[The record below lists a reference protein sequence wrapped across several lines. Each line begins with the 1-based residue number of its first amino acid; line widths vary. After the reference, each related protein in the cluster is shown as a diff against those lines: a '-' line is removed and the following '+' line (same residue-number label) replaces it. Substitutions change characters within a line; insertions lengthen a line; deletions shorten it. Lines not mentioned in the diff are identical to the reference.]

1 MADRTAASRD
11 PHLEDDLLD
20 EMRAERAEALRGP
33 ESAEGR
39 ALAAAIGANLAR
51 LRAARGLDLGTLAA
65 RTGIRE
71 DLLVAL
77 ERGDAAPSLRA
88 VWSLATGLEAHFA
101 ALLADT
107 FLLTTGS
114 PELRVVHR
122 GEGLVVHS
130 ADGRFRSRLLT
141 PSGDP
146 QAPEVYEMTLEPGCI
161 ESADPHA
168 RGTVEHI
175 TVIRGSLLVRQ
186 GASEARLEPGDSVCF
201 RADVPH
207 GYANPGADDAVA
219 LLVMHY
225 RPERAAP

>member
-1 MADRTAASRD
+1 MSDRTAASRD

-20 EMRAERAEALRGP
+20 EMRAERVEALRGP

-39 ALAAAIGANLAR
+39 VLAAAIGANLAR
-51 LRAARGLDLGTLAA
+51 LRAERGIDLGTLAA

-77 ERGDAAPSLRA
+77 ERGDAVPSLRA
-88 VWSLATGLEAHFA
+88 VWSLATGLDVHFA

-107 FLLTTGS
+107 FLLKPGTAD
-114 PELRVVHR
+114 LRVVR
-122 GEGLVVHS
+122 GTEGLVVHS

-141 PSGDP
+141 PAGDA
-146 QAPEVYEMTLEPGCI
+146 QAPEVYEMTLEPGCL
-161 ESADPHA
+161 ESAEPHA
-168 RGTVEHI
+168 HGTFEHI
-175 TVIRGSLLVRQ
+175 TVIRGTLVVRQ
-186 GASEARLEPGDSVCF
+186 DTAEARLEAGDSVFF

-207 GYANPGADDAVA
+207 GYANPGRDDTVA

-225 RPERAAP
+225 RPGTAAS